1 MSCCGN
7 KRAAISKTLSPQPSL
22 AKTPVLKPVVW
33 FQYTGVRVLTVIGK
47 ATNTRYRFFY
57 SGARQAVD
65 ARDYATL
72 AAVPSLRKT
81 SAPQT

>member
-1 MSCCGN
+1 MSCCGK
-7 KRAAISKTLSPQPSL
+7 KRAAIGKTPAPQPSP
-22 AKTPVLKPVVW
+22 AKPPQNPVIW
-33 FQYTGVRVLTVIGK
+33 FQYTGVNVLTVIGK

-57 SGARQAVD
+57 SGAMQAVD
-65 ARDYATL
+65 MRDYATL